1 MVRNEVSLLACLR
14 RPDQV
19 GTVIQRHKYLLILLL
34 SLLVMQPG
42 LWALAHNGVPAWA
55 CIVIWPSFWM
65 GGQLFVVA
73 MIGNGKDGLGIKR
86 D

>member
-42 LWALAHNGVPAWA
+42 LWALAHTGVPAWA
-55 CIVIWPSFWM
+55 CIVTWMSFWM
-65 GGQLFVVA
+65 GGQLFVLA
-73 MIGNGKDGLGIKR
+73 MVGKGDGLGIKH